1 MNAPRVVCASLIF
14 ALIPAWMTAQ
24 NAPATPLA
32 QTTSSVPEPP
42 ERQMRKTV
50 AFLTLG
56 CLSGNIQVR
65 AQGTGFFLN
74 VADSRLPANRSF
86 GYLVTNRHVAMC
98 WDNENNPMQVRSV
111 AIRVNLK
118 NGSSQ
123 EFTFVG
129 NLPWILPSDDS
140 VDLALVPM
148 APDHDVV
155 DYLGIPDSILATE
168 DVVKKES
175 ISEGNKLVFSGF
187 FYQVPGLKQMQPILR
202 EGIVAMMPDEDLRT
216 TTGKNGKVYLGEVH
230 AFHSNSGSP
239 ELVDLGGMRGGS
251 FRVGAGYR
259 LLGVVSGGYG
269 EGEQNNL
276 VLETP
281 LASKPGNSGIA
292 MIVPASALK
301 ALLDDRRVV
310 AIRDAEV
317 ARQQAQTVEEVK

>member
-1 MNAPRVVCASLIF
+1 
-14 ALIPAWMTAQ
+14 
-24 NAPATPLA
+24 
-32 QTTSSVPEPP
+32 
-42 ERQMRKTV
+42 MRKTV

-56 CLSGNIQVR
+56 CLSGNIPVR
-65 AQGTGFFLN
+65 AQGTGFFVT
-74 VADSRLPANRSF
+74 VADSRLPPPNTSF

-111 AIRVNLK
+111 AIRLNL
-118 NGSSQ
+118 NDGSSQ
-123 EFTFVG
+123 EFTSVG
-129 NLPWILPSDDS
+129 NLTWILPPDDS

-148 APDHDVV
+148 APDHNVV
-155 DYLGIPDSILATE
+155 DYLSIPDSIFATE

-175 ISEGNKLVFSGF
+175 ISEGNKLLFSGF

-202 EGIVAMMPDEDLRT
+202 EGIVAMMPNEDLRT
-216 TTGKNGKVYLGEVH
+216 TTGRNGKVYLGEVH
-230 AFHSNSGSP
+230 AFHGNSGSP
-239 ELVDLGGMRGGS
+239 VFVDLAGMRGSSLRLG
-251 FRVGAGYR
+251 GGYR

-276 VLETP
+276 VLENP

-301 ALLDDRRVV
+301 ALLDDPRVV

-317 ARQQAQTVEEVK
+317 ARQQAQASKR

>member
-1 MNAPRVVCASLIF
+1 MNAPRLVCASLIF
-14 ALIPAWMTAQ
+14 ALVPAWMTPQ

-56 CLSGNIQVR
+56 CLRGNVPVR
-65 AQGTGFFLN
+65 AQGTGFFVG
-74 VADSRLPANRSF
+74 VADSRLSGKSF
-86 GYLVTNRHVAMC
+86 VYLITNRHVAMC
-98 WDNENNPMQVRSV
+98 WDNENNPMQVRS
-111 AIRVNLK
+111 ATIRLNLRD
-118 NGSSQ
+118 GSSQ
-123 EFTFVG
+123 EFTFTG
-129 NLPWILPSDDS
+129 NLQWILPSDDS
-140 VDLALVPM
+140 VDLALFPM
-148 APDHDVV
+148 APDQNVF
-155 DYLGIPDSILATE
+155 DYLPIPDSILATE

-175 ISEGNKLVFSGF
+175 ISEGSKLVFSGF

-202 EGIVAMMPDEDLRT
+202 EGIVAMMPGEDLRT

-230 AFHSNSGSP
+230 AFHGNSGSP
-239 ELVDLGGMRGGS
+239 VFVDLGGMRGS
-251 FRVGAGYR
+251 SLKFGADYR

-292 MIVPASALK
+292 MIVPASALR
-301 ALLDDRRVV
+301 ALLNDPRVV

-317 ARQQAQTVEEVK
+317 TRQAQTSKK

>member
-1 MNAPRVVCASLIF
+1 MGHISDKCRLPVIF
-14 ALIPAWMTAQ
+14 PHHFCPLIPIHW
-24 NAPATPLA
+24 
-32 QTTSSVPEPP
+32 P

-175 ISEGNKLVFSGF
+175 ISEG
-187 FYQVPGLKQMQPILR
+187 
-202 EGIVAMMPDEDLRT
+202 
-216 TTGKNGKVYLGEVH
+216 
-230 AFHSNSGSP
+230 
-239 ELVDLGGMRGGS
+239 
-251 FRVGAGYR
+251 
-259 LLGVVSGGYG
+259 
-269 EGEQNNL
+269 
-276 VLETP
+276 
-281 LASKPGNSGIA
+281 
-292 MIVPASALK
+292 
-301 ALLDDRRVV
+301 
-310 AIRDAEV
+310 
-317 ARQQAQTVEEVK
+317 